1 METSSSRLLSS
12 KNFNWNY
19 GNLKKFLTYFLKVSP
34 HLKKEGLL
42 LKMKDKRCEPLKSS
56 DITKKINEK
65 EEKMSQN
72 KDIGELN
79 RTKKKKQPRWII
91 RGVGWIVGRK
101 VKKGKVEGKP

>member
-1 METSSSRLLSS
+1 METSSSRLNLSS

-42 LKMKDKRCEPLKSS
+42 VKMKDKRLSHLN

-72 KDIGELN
+72 KDMGELN

-91 RGVGWIVGRK
+91 RGVGWIVGRE